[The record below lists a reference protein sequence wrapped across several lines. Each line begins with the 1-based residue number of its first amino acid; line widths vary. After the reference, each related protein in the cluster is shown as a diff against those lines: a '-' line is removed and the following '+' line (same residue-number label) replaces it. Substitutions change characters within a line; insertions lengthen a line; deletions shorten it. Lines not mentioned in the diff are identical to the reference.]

1 MAITSFG
8 GLGPGS
14 QPVEEDGGELQ
25 YMEMPNGMRAFARP
39 ILPEKEEVAGLRAAL
54 DVLSAVADSLAAFSS
69 GRSNAV
75 HDLAGLDNANLAL
88 VDQVLGEGEMSVIC
102 GDDVQAQESVLAGV
116 WRIRR
121 SGPDGRLASDTIEV
135 GAFPSAVMAEAF
147 AGSRDSLA
155 APPVYPAGVFNAPP
169 LIAEIN
175 DHIGRTGPGVEP
187 HVINLSLLPHTEK
200 DLAFLDKLLGQG
212 PVVVLSRGYGN
223 CRVTTTG
230 TRDVWWVRFY
240 NSTEALILNTIEVTA
255 LPEVVSAAPED
266 IADSHGRL
274 LEILEVYR

>member
-14 QPVEEDGGELQ
+14 QPLEEDGGELQ
-25 YMEMPNGMRAFARP
+25 YMEMPKGMLTFARP

-54 DVLSAVADSLAAFSS
+54 AVLSAVADSLAAFSPE
-69 GRSNAV
+69 RPNAV
-75 HDLAGLDNANLAL
+75 HDLAGLDKANLAL
-88 VDQVLGEGEMSVIC
+88 IDQALGEGEVSVIC
-102 GDDVQAQESVLAGV
+102 GGDVQAQESVLAGV
-116 WRIRR
+116 WRVRR
-121 SGPDGRLASDTIEV
+121 TGANGQFEGDTIEV
-135 GAFPSAVMAEAF
+135 GAFPSAVMARAF
-147 AGSRDSLA
+147 AESRDALA
-155 APPVYPAGVFNAPP
+155 APAAYPAGVFNAPP

-175 DHIGRTGPGVEP
+175 EHIRRTGPGIEP
-187 HVINLSLLPHTEK
+187 HVINLSLLPHTEE
-200 DLAFLDKLLGQG
+200 DFALLDGLLGQG

-223 CRVTTTG
+223 CRVTTTA

-266 IADSHGRL
+266 IADSHDRL

>member
-14 QPVEEDGGELQ
+14 QPLEEDGGELQ
-25 YMEMPNGMRAFARP
+25 YMEMPKGMLTFARP
-39 ILPEKEEVAGLRAAL
+39 ILPEKENVAGLRAAL
-54 DVLSAVADSLAAFSS
+54 AVLSAVADSLAAFSP
-69 GRSNAV
+69 GRPNAV
-75 HDLAGLDNANLAL
+75 HDLAGLDHANLAL
-88 VDQVLGEGEMSVIC
+88 IDQALGEGEVSVIC
-102 GDDVQAQESVLAGV
+102 GGDVQAQESVLAGV
-116 WRIRR
+116 WRVRR
-121 SGPDGRLASDTIEV
+121 TGANGQLASDTIEV
-135 GAFPSAVMAEAF
+135 GTFPSAVMARAF
-147 AGSRDSLA
+147 AESRDVLA
-155 APPVYPAGVFNAPP
+155 APAAYPAGIFNAPP

-175 DHIGRTGPGVEP
+175 EHIRRTAPGVEP
-187 HVINLSLLPHTEK
+187 HVINLSLLPHTEE
-200 DLAFLDKLLGQG
+200 DFALLDSLLGQG

-223 CRVTTTG
+223 CRVTTTA